1 MIISHPCW
9 QCELPGCG
17 HIWVKTS
24 DTPPDQCSKCRKRG
38 WNRKGAEQGGG
49 LDQVSAAES
58 SPPPQ
63 PALRPAVQVLTDAVA
78 TSGCKVTIGREVVTR
93 LPMPSRPA
101 HAVNCT
107 CTVCVSKK
115 GKR

>member
-1 MIISHPCW
+1 MAELTRAGIHPVT
-9 QCELPGCG
+9 GDF
-17 HIWVKTS
+17 I
-24 DTPPDQCSKCRKRG
+24 D
-38 WNRKGAEQGGG
+38 
-49 LDQVSAAES
+49 
-58 SPPPQ
+58 PPPT
-63 PALRPAVQVLTDAVA
+63 VQVLTDAVA

-107 CTVCVSKK
+107 CTVCASKK